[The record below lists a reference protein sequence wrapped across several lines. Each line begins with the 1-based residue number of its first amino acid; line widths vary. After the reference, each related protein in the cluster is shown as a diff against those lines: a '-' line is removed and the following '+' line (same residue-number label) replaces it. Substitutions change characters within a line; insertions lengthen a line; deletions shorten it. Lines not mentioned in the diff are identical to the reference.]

1 MNKAD
6 LIEKVAKMSLNLK
19 VNACGLYKHIS
30 KIEQTKSLCELIA
43 GEQGDKLR

>member
-19 VNACGLYKHIS
+19 VNAWGLYKHIL
-30 KIEQTKSLCELIA
+30 KIK
-43 GEQGDKLR
+43 